1 MNNRLLHVF
10 LPPLLGVFL
19 LSATACGA
27 KNGGPQ
33 GAEGDAAGVADTLAY
48 AMKRVEKIYNEGKNP
63 GDGDSYC
70 RCSWPVFS
78 GGNGAEAINRRI
90 HAWIA
95 DSTSLGPGKGSTVEE
110 LAERF
115 LMEYDTFRKEF
126 DTALP
131 YQFDLEGRV
140 VLNRPGIL
148 TVDLSVESYT
158 GGAHGNRM
166 TRYLV
171 FDTRT
176 GKRLAPADVF
186 REGFQEPLNRLID
199 SRYREMT
206 GLSETERL
214 DGEKGRLFENYIH
227 FNDNFAL
234 TPEGVTFYY
243 NNYEIAAYAFGPTV
257 IGFSYGELA
266 DLLRPGFEKR

>member
-1 MNNRLLHVF
+1 MSNRLLRVF
-10 LPPLLGVFL
+10 LPPLFGIFL
-19 LSATACGA
+19 VSAMACGA
-27 KNGGPQ
+27 KNGGPEA
-33 GAEGDAAGVADTLAY
+33 AEGDIVGVSDTLAY

-63 GDGDSYC
+63 GDKDSYC

-78 GGNGAEAINRRI
+78 GGSGVEAINRQV

-95 DSTSLGPGKGSTVEE
+95 DSTSLGPGKGAPIED

-115 LMEYDTFRKEF
+115 LAEYDSFRKEF
-126 DTALP
+126 DTAVS
-131 YQFDLEGRV
+131 YQFDLEASV
-140 VLNRPGIL
+140 VLDRPGLL
-148 TVDLSVESYT
+148 TVDLSVQSYT
-158 GGAHGNRM
+158 GGAHGNSM

-176 GKRLAPADVF
+176 GRRLGLVDVF
-186 REGFQEPLNRLID
+186 REGFEGPLNRLID
-199 SRYREMT
+199 RRYREMRS
-206 GLSETERL
+206 LSETERL

-257 IGFSYGELA
+257 IAFSYGELA
-266 DLLRPGFEKR
+266 DLVKPEFRKR